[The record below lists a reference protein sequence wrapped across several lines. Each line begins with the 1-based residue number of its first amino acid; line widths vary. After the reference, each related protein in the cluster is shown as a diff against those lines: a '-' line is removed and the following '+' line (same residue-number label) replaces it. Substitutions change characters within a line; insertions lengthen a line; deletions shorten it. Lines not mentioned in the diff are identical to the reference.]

1 MSDVGQF
8 DGIEDEV
15 DYILNNNGFQFSVWE
30 MAKKVHDLYR

>member
-8 DGIEDEV
+8 DGIEDDV
-15 DYILNNNGFQFSVWE
+15 DYILTNDNFQFSVGE